1 MNPIAL
7 IIAGVLFVP
16 LLRLGV
22 FAWEKLGKYS
32 NAVLGA
38 GVAASMLMLYPY
50 LQMASLFDPS
60 VLPSFI
66 VVHACGGTIVCSVI
80 AKWVENK
87 AKKDLEKE
95 AQLSSVEK

>member
-32 NAVLGA
+32 NPVLGLA
-38 GVAASMLMLYPY
+38 TIAAMLMLYPFLRLEALY
-50 LQMASLFDPS
+50 DPS

-66 VVHACGGTIVCSVI
+66 VVHACGGTIVCSII
-80 AKWVENK
+80 AKWVEKK
-87 AKKDLEKE
+87 AQKDLEK
-95 AQLSSVEK
+95 